1 MPGVLLVEVTGF
13 HVHVEGPLRA
23 AGLDAGDAL
32 HLGRRLQVLE
42 IMRLVDEDM
51 VHSKFVK
58 NKPIILLVLGEQVF
72 QAFASGGL
80 LLLDGLDEVAVGTL
94 GPGVFA

>member
-1 MPGVLLVEVTGF
+1 MFDATALQSLRVEESLDRVHLDHRVGNRRAGGKGHAVAGMLLVQVAGF
-13 HVHVEGPLRA
+13 HVQVERPLRA

-51 VHSKFVK
+51 VDPELVK
-58 NKPIILLVLGEQVF
+58 
-72 QAFASGGL
+72 
-80 LLLDGLDEVAVGTL
+80 
-94 GPGVFA
+94 